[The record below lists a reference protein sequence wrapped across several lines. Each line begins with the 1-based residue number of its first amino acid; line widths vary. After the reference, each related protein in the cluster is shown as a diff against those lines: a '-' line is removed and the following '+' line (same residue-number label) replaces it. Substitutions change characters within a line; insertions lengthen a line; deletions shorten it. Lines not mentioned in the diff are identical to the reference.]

1 MTLTQ
6 LVETANK
13 QLDELVKSQNGTVS
27 LGQLWKIWSD
37 NQIATVMVSTLVGL
51 VVIPVGLVFA
61 FFGGSEEHLTI
72 GETVEGSIDNVGD
85 SIVYSFDGTVGQKL
99 IYDGI
104 SGNSAIDTR
113 LISPSGE
120 NVFDFYTKTWDN
132 LDVSDDINPVTLEE
146 TGTYQLIVSGNGHIT
161 GDFSFRVLDAN
172 IATTIDL
179 DTTVE
184 GTVDPSTIEL
194 FSFNGTEGQTLV
206 LQSELF
212 I

>member
-1 MTLTQ
+1 MILTQ

-51 VVIPVGLVFA
+51 VVIPVGLVVA

-146 TGTYQLIVSGNGHIT
+146 TGTYQLIVSGNGRIT
-161 GDFSFRVLDAN
+161 GDFSFRVGVGIDDRVRKSPYEK
-172 IATTIDL
+172 TT
-179 DTTVE
+179 TPTNPE
-184 GTVDPSTIEL
+184 GD
-194 FSFNGTEGQTLV
+194 
-206 LQSELF
+206 
-212 I
+212 

>member
-1 MTLTQ
+1 M
-6 LVETANK
+6 
-13 QLDELVKSQNGTVS
+13 
-27 LGQLWKIWSD
+27 
-37 NQIATVMVSTLVGL
+37 
-51 VVIPVGLVFA
+51 
-61 FFGGSEEHLTI
+61 
-72 GETVEGSIDNVGD
+72 
-85 SIVYSFDGTVGQKL
+85 GQKL

-120 NVFDFYTKTWDN
+120 NLFDFFN
-132 LDVSDDINPVTLEE
+132 DVSDDTNPVTLEE
-146 TGTYQLIVSGNGHIT
+146 TGTYQLIVGGKKHRGT
-161 GDFSFRVLDAN
+161 GEFSFRVLDAN

-179 DTTVE
+179 DSTVE

-194 FSFNGTEGQTLV
+194 FSFNGAEGQTLV

>member
-132 LDVSDDINPVTLEE
+132 LDVSDDLNPVTL
-146 TGTYQLIVSGNGHIT
+146 
-161 GDFSFRVLDAN
+161 
-172 IATTIDL
+172 
-179 DTTVE
+179 
-184 GTVDPSTIEL
+184 
-194 FSFNGTEGQTLV
+194 
-206 LQSELF
+206 
-212 I
+212 

>member
-1 MTLTQ
+1 MILTQ

-51 VVIPVGLVFA
+51 VVIPVGLVVA

-146 TGTYQLIVSGNGHIT
+146 TGTYQLIVSGNDHIT
-161 GDFSFRVLDAN
+161 GDFSFSVGVGIDDRVRKSPYEK
-172 IATTIDL
+172 TT
-179 DTTVE
+179 TPTNPE
-184 GTVDPSTIEL
+184 GD
-194 FSFNGTEGQTLV
+194 
-206 LQSELF
+206 
-212 I
+212 